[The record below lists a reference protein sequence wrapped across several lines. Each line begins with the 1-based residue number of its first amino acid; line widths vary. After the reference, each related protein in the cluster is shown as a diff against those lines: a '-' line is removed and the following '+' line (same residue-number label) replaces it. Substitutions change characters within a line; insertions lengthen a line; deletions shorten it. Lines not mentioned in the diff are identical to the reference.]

1 MNRTVGNNDIIR
13 DVGLSL
19 LSEGKTIKVI
29 AGGYS
34 MFPAIKP
41 GTLIFI
47 EPIPEGSFPLPGE
60 IIAWKRESGLVVHR
74 VIRVL
79 RNGPLTTF
87 ITRGDSCARED
98 NPFPVDMIA
107 GKVIRTDDGSGKTLS
122 GDELVRKPLYLYNR
136 LLVWILLRIKRII

>member
-1 MNRTVGNNDIIR
+1 MNRAADNNDIIR

-47 EPIPEGSFPLPGE
+47 EPITGGSFPSPGE

-87 ITRGDSCARED
+87 ITRGDSCAIED
-98 NPFPVDMIA
+98 TPLPAEMIA
-107 GKVIRTDDGSGKTLS
+107 GKIIRAEDRSGKILS
-122 GDELVRKPLYLYNR
+122 GDELVQKPFYLYNR
-136 LLVWILLRIKRII
+136 IFVWILLRIRRII

>member
-1 MNRTVGNNDIIR
+1 MNRATDNNDIIR

-19 LSEGKTIKVI
+19 LSNGKTIKVI

-34 MFPAIKP
+34 MFPEIKP

-47 EPIPEGSFPLPGE
+47 EPIPEGSFPSPGE

-74 VIRVL
+74 VIRIL

-98 NPFPVDMIA
+98 NPLPVDLIA
-107 GKVIRTDDGSGKTLS
+107 GKVIRTEDGSGKILS
-122 GDELVRKPLYLYNR
+122 GDKLVRKPLYLYNR
-136 LLVWILLRIKRII
+136 IIVWILLRIRRII